1 MKVLGISG
9 RVRDAAAALAVDGC
23 VVAAASEDCFTK
35 VQGIGYGQTGGF
47 PTSAVEAC
55 LGAAGLRLAD
65 VEQVTVVDD
74 EGSERTETTS
84 EVVRTMFRAN
94 DLRGPVLIDA
104 LQADAVQA
112 AASAA
117 SAGAVLVCSTQ
128 PPAMAAFVRD
138 GDELKPQGRP
148 LEAGALFSAAG
159 ALANSLGVPAQDPFR
174 ALDRLSVG
182 GESEF
187 EDDLAAAIEWQP
199 AIGVQVDEDRLWK
212 LVGRVGGQLTSSLSE
227 ASSLNV
233 RVQGARRAL
242 AASFTCRVARV
253 VREAASTLCG
263 RDDVRSIAFGGAM
276 LGNPRLTT
284 ELRQLVGDGLSMAA
298 VPELAGR
305 ALGAAL
311 SASGGRD
318 RLPGL
323 ALGPAFADNEIKRTL
338 DNCRLDYVY
347 EPDWRRLLLRVSKM
361 LSQGKVVAW
370 FQGAMGFG
378 PRALGT
384 RSILCDPSSRYAR
397 QNMNEYLRQV
407 PLDEPLPVVFAP
419 TVASECLTRP
429 VSSPLAVVDAAV
441 KDEWRDRLVAALDWR
456 HYVRVHG
463 ASPTH
468 SPELCDLLE
477 AHYSRTTVPALIE
490 TNLCGPGEPV
500 ACTPRDA
507 VKTMYSSP
515 IDALIIGRFVLMK
528 DYWLLRNNAD

>member
-9 RVRDAAAALAVDGC
+9 RVRDAAAALAVDGQ

-55 LGAAGLRLAD
+55 LGTAGLTLAD

-74 EGSERTETTS
+74 EGGERTS
-84 EVVRTMFRAN
+84 ELVRTIFRTN
-94 DLRGPVLIDA
+94 DLRGPVLIDG
-104 LQADAVQA
+104 LHADAVQA

-117 SAGAVLVCSTQ
+117 SASTVLVCSTQ
-128 PPAMAAFVRD
+128 PPAVAAFVRD
-138 GDELKPQGRP
+138 GDRLEPQGRP
-148 LEAGALFSAAG
+148 LDAGALMSSAG
-159 ALANSLGVPAQDPFR
+159 SLASSLGVSARDPFYS
-174 ALDRLSVG
+174 LDRLSVG

-187 EDDLAAAIEWQP
+187 QDELADAIEWQP
-199 AIGVQVDEDRLWK
+199 ASGVHVDEDRLWK
-212 LVGRVGGQLTSSLSE
+212 LVGRVGGQLTGSLAD

-233 RVQGARRAL
+233 RVQDARRAL
-242 AASFTCRVARV
+242 AASFTCRLAHV
-253 VREAASTLCG
+253 VREAASTLFG
-263 RDDVRSIAFGGAM
+263 RDDIRDVAFGGAM

-284 ELRQLVGDGLSMAA
+284 ELRQLVGDGLSMAV

-311 SASGGRD
+311 SAATGSGD

-323 ALGPAFADNEIKRTL
+323 ALGPAFADTDIKRTL

-347 EPDWRRLLLRVSKM
+347 EPDWPRLLLRVSKM

-419 TVASECLTRP
+419 SVASECLTRP
-429 VSSPLAVVDAAV
+429 VSSPLAAVDAAV

-463 ASPTH
+463 ASPAH

-477 AHYSRTTVPALIE
+477 SHYGRTGVPALIE
-490 TNLCGPGEPV
+490 TNLCGPGEPI

>member
-1 MKVLGISG
+1 MNVLGISG
-9 RVRDAAAALAVDGC
+9 RLRDAAAAVAVDGQ

-47 PTSAVEAC
+47 PTRAVDAC
-55 LGAAGLRLAD
+55 LSTAGLTAAD
-65 VEQVTVVDD
+65 VEQVTLVDD
-74 EGSERTETTS
+74 EGTETTS
-84 EVVRTMFRAN
+84 EVVRAIFRTN

-112 AASAA
+112 AASDA

-128 PPAMAAFVRD
+128 PPAMAAFVRQ
-138 GDELKPQGRP
+138 GDALEPHGRP
-148 LEAGALFSAAG
+148 VATGRLLSAADTLASLLG
-159 ALANSLGVPAQDPFR
+159 AGGRDPFH

-182 GESEF
+182 GEAEF
-187 EDDLAAAIEWQP
+187 HEDLATSIEWRP
-199 AIGVQVDEDRLWK
+199 GSGVRVDEDGLARL
-212 LVGRVGGQLTSSLSE
+212 LARVAGQFTGSL
-227 ASSLNV
+227 ADAASLNV
-233 RVQGARRAL
+233 RVQQARRAL
-242 AASFTCRVARV
+242 AASFTCRVAEI
-253 VREAASTLCG
+253 VRDAAVSLC
-263 RDDVRSIAFGGAM
+263 DDTALGSMAFGGAM

-284 ELRQLVGDGLSMAA
+284 ELRRLAGENLSLAP
-298 VPELAGR
+298 VPELTGR

-311 SASGGRD
+311 SAATPARES
-318 RLPGL
+318 LAGL
-323 ALGPAFADNEIKRTL
+323 ALGPAFSDADIKRTL

-347 EPDWRRLLLRVSKM
+347 EPDLPRLLVRASKM

-384 RSILCDPSSRYAR
+384 RSILCDPSNRYAR

-419 TVASECLTRP
+419 QAADVCLTQP
-429 VSSPLAVVDAAV
+429 VGSASTVFDAAV
-441 KDEWRDRLVAALDWR
+441 RDEWRDRLVAALDWR

-463 ASPTH
+463 IHPAQA
-468 SPELCDLLE
+468 PELGQLLE
-477 AHYSRTTVPALIE
+477 NHYRRTGVPALIE

-528 DYWLLRNNAD
+528 DYWLLRTNVD